1 MYHFKLLFI
10 VLFVFGLV
18 LTSKAQNVDKN
29 YEVATWRGFAEVAVT
44 YTFDDNCANQYE
56 VAIPML
62 DEYGFKGTFY
72 PVINWEPN
80 WQKFQQAANNG
91 HEIGSHTVTHRN
103 LSELTPEE
111 QEKELAGAK
120 KIIETKIEGQQCLTF
135 AYPFCI
141 PSELNITSENYI
153 AARHC
158 QGAIEKSTPDDFYNI
173 SSIICGDQWPVYTA
187 KHFEDKLSEAAKS
200 NGWCIWL
207 FHGLEDDGGYSP
219 VSTKDFRESLA
230 YLDENRSRFWTA
242 TFVDVVRY
250 IKQRDCVNITEKKRT
265 RNTIEVEVSDS
276 LNNQIYNMPLT
287 IRCELPN
294 NWSTAKI
301 KQGREVIPGK
311 IVASNILEF
320 EVKPDNGIVVIK
332 K

>member
-10 VLFVFGLV
+10 ALFVFGAV
-18 LTSKAQNVDKN
+18 LLSTAQNVDKN

-56 VAIPML
+56 VAIPAL

-72 PVINWEPN
+72 PVINWEPD

-103 LSELTPEE
+103 LSELSSQE

-120 KIIETKIEGQQCLTF
+120 KIIETKIDGQQCLTF

-141 PSELNITSENYI
+141 PSEPEVTRENYI

-158 QGAIEKSTPDDFYNI
+158 QGAIEKPTPDDFYNI

-187 KHFEDKLSEAAKS
+187 KHFEDKLAEALKS
-200 NGWCIWL
+200 NGWCVWL
-207 FHGLEDDGGYSP
+207 FHGIEDDGGYSP

-287 IRCELPN
+287 IRCKLPN
-294 NWSTAKI
+294 NWESATI
-301 KQGREVIPGK
+301 KQGGEVIPGK

-320 EVKPDNGIVVIK
+320 EAKPDNGIVAIK